1 MVSARVLDVPS
12 SFFCTFHHNEMKL
25 VVHIAALL
33 ANLERR
39 IVCTH
44 LNSKPCIL
52 FSGTRTWQDLVFDD
66 LNVRPRR
73 WPTRMHRGKVHAG
86 FASRTRRLETE
97 ASAFIE
103 EHDSFV
109 LGGHSLGGG
118 CAILMA
124 SLLTEQGKCV
134 DAVYTFG
141 VPQTGLKS
149 FQTFYREQGLWNKTI
164 NFYTPRD
171 PVVTR
176 IPHVYRR
183 VGTYVLL
190 PYDSDGD
197 WEHHD
202 MCTYALL
209 LSEAFTPPDPS

>member
-1 MVSARVLDVPS
+1 M
-12 SFFCTFHHNEMKL
+12 EMKH
-25 VVHIAALL
+25 VVHIATLL
-33 ANLERR
+33 TTLERR
-39 IVCTH
+39 MLCTH

-52 FSGTRTWQDLVFDD
+52 LSGTRTWQDLVFDD
-66 LNVRPRR
+66 LEVRPRR
-73 WPTRMHRGKVHAG
+73 WPTRTHSGRVHGG

-109 LGGHSLGGG
+109 VGGHSLGGG

-124 SLLTEQGKCV
+124 SLLAERGKRV

-141 VPQTGLKS
+141 VPQMGLES
-149 FQTFYREQGLWNKTI
+149 FQAFYKQQDLWNRTI

-176 IPHVYRR
+176 NPRLYKR

-190 PYDSDGD
+190 PYDSDSEWD
-197 WEHHD
+197 HHA

-209 LSEAFTPPDPS
+209 LTDALTQPGRS

>member
-1 MVSARVLDVPS
+1 MCWTYPPR
-12 SFFCTFHHNEMKL
+12 FCTFHHNEMKL

-39 IVCTH
+39 VVCTH

-73 WPTRMHRGKVHAG
+73 WPTRTHSGRVHSG
-86 FASRTRRLETE
+86 FASRTHRLETE
-97 ASAFIE
+97 ACAFIE

-141 VPQTGLKS
+141 VPQMGLES
-149 FQTFYREQGLWNKTI
+149 FQTFYTEQGLWDKTI
-164 NFYTPRD
+164 NFYTPHD

-176 IPHVYRR
+176 IPHFYRR

-190 PYDSDGD
+190 PYDSYNV

-209 LSEAFTPPDPS
+209 LSEAFTPSDPS